1 MFRGSG
7 MGSNLVKLVIND
19 LANRNSKAFQ
29 IAVEEEKLGTRKLY
43 KRRIVYLRKRKS
55 SAISSFF

>member
-7 MGSNLVKLVIND
+7 MGSNLVKLVIYD

-55 SAISSFF
+55 SANSCFF

>member
-7 MGSNLVKLVIND
+7 LGSNLVKLVIDD

-29 IAVEEEKLGTRKLY
+29 IAVEEENLGTWKLY
-43 KRRIVYLRKRKS
+43 KKLVLKNRMG
-55 SAISSFF
+55 

>member
-19 LANRNSKAFQ
+19 LMNRNSKAFQ
-29 IAVEEEKLGTRKLY
+29 IAVEEEKFGTWKLY

-55 SAISSFF
+55 SANSCFF

>member
-7 MGSNLVKLVIND
+7 MGSNLVKLVIDD

-29 IAVEEEKLGTRKLY
+29 IAVEEEKLGTWKLYRKLVL
-43 KRRIVYLRKRKS
+43 KNRTG
-55 SAISSFF
+55 

>member
-7 MGSNLVKLVIND
+7 MGSNLVKLAIDD
-19 LANRNSKAFQ
+19 LVNRNSKSFQ
-29 IAVEEEKLGTRKLY
+29 IAVEEEKLGTWKLY

-55 SAISSFF
+55 SANSCFF

>member
-1 MFRGSG
+1 MFRGSVI
-7 MGSNLVKLVIND
+7 GSNLVKSVIDD

-29 IAVEEEKLGTRKLY
+29 IAVEEEKLGTWKIY

-55 SAISSFF
+55 SANSCFF

>member
-1 MFRGSG
+1 

>member
-19 LANRNSKAFQ
+19 LMNRNSKAFQ
-29 IAVEEEKLGTRKLY
+29 IAVEEENLGIWKLY

-55 SAISSFF
+55 SANSCFF

>member
-7 MGSNLVKLVIND
+7 MGSNLVKLVIDD

-29 IAVEEEKLGTRKLY
+29 IAVEEEKLGTWKLY
-43 KRRIVYLRKRKS
+43 KRRIVYLRKHKS
-55 SAISSFF
+55 SANSCVF

>member
-19 LANRNSKAFQ
+19 LPNRNSKAFQ
-29 IAVEEEKLGTRKLY
+29 IAVEEENLGIWKLY
-43 KRRIVYLRKRKS
+43 KRRIVYL
-55 SAISSFF
+55 

>member
-7 MGSNLVKLVIND
+7 IGSNLVKSVIDD
-19 LANRNSKAFQ
+19 LANRNYKAFQ
-29 IAVEEEKLGTRKLY
+29 IAVEEDLGTWKLY

-55 SAISSFF
+55 SANSCFF

>member
-7 MGSNLVKLVIND
+7 MGSNLVKLVID
-19 LANRNSKAFQ
+19 HLANRNSKAFQ
-29 IAVEEEKLGTRKLY
+29 IAVEDEKLGTRKLY

-55 SAISSFF
+55 SANSCFF